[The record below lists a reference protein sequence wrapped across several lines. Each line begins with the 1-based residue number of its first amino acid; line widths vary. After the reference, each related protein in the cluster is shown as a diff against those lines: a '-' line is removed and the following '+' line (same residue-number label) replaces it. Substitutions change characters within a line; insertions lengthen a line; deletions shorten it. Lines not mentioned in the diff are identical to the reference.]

1 MLRAAAQDE
10 APPVPNQIQDQG
22 QPMQPL
28 QAAPVQ
34 NASGVPV
41 TLHGV
46 VRNAATGEG
55 IARAL
60 VQIEGDAQTGAL
72 TDGDGRFEIPGLRA
86 GPVEVSVFKPG
97 FFDPT
102 SQMDSGPPR
111 RGEPGPPQN
120 VIVAAETPDVE
131 FTLAP
136 TCTIRGRIDLSTG
149 EPAEGIEVALE
160 RRVVQDG
167 RAAWQQSEYAKTRS
181 DGTYRFGGLADGQY
195 EVYTMPALDSQPAV
209 TLLAPGK
216 ASATEQWGYAS
227 EAYPGTRDYAGA
239 QVISVAHGADAQA
252 NFLLTQEPFEAV
264 TAEVTLPGGIAGKG
278 PQDPSAQ
285 VMDGAGQLLPYN
297 AQYDASTHTVQAA
310 LPAGSYSLLVSRP
323 SFQGVTF
330 SLDGGP
336 QNGSAQI
343 GALEGSVDF
352 AVADHAVTGLRVPLA
367 TPAFAP
373 IDVTVNRSGV
383 TVNRSG
389 SGIPAAQS
397 GQVAVMVSPAKEPLS
412 GAMVSQYA
420 SGSAEG
426 ALDAN
431 YVPPGAYWVHTY
443 IDRGLCEQS
452 FTAGGANLAREPLV
466 VGPAGTTAPI
476 ELTLRDDCAQLTLE
490 LPENLAGPAAGVEP
504 FYTVYVVPDFD
515 FTSDVRPAVLR
526 PSVSTSFTVNDLTP
540 GNYHVYTL
548 AGDAHLEYRNPAVLA
563 SLAGQAVTLAA
574 GATETL
580 VVEGPQP

>member
-1 MLRAAAQDE
+1 MLRAGAQDE
-10 APPVPNQIQDQG
+10 APPVPNQNQDQG

-28 QAAPVQ
+28 TAAPSQ
-34 NASGVPV
+34 DAGGAPA

-46 VRNAATGEG
+46 VRNAATGAG
-55 IARAL
+55 VPRAL

-97 FFDPT
+97 FFNPA
-102 SQMDSGPPR
+102 SPMDSGPPG

-120 VIVAAETPDVE
+120 VILAAEMPDVE
-131 FTLAP
+131 FTLKP
-136 TCTIRGRIDLSTG
+136 TCTIRGRIDLGTG
-149 EPAEGIEVALE
+149 DPAEGIEVTLM

-167 RAAWQQSEYAKTRS
+167 RAVWQQSGYGTTRS

-195 EVYTMPALDSQPAV
+195 ALFTMPSLDSEVAV
-209 TLLAPGK
+209 ALLVPGK
-216 ASATEQWGYAS
+216 ASATEKWGYAS
-227 EAYPGTRDYAGA
+227 VAYPGTRDYAGA
-239 QVISVAHGADAQA
+239 QVISVAHGADTQA
-252 NFLLTQEPFEAV
+252 NFLLTREAFEAV
-264 TAEVTLPGGIAGKG
+264 TAEVTLPGGIAEKG

-285 VMDGAGQLLPYN
+285 VLDGAGQLLPYN
-297 AQYDASTHTVQAA
+297 AQYDASTHTVQTA

-323 SFQGVTF
+323 SFQAMGF

-336 QNGSAQI
+336 QNGSAQF

-367 TPAFAP
+367 APAFAP
-373 IDVTVNRSGV
+373 IDVTINRSG
-383 TVNRSG
+383 TG
-389 SGIPAAQS
+389 TATAQS
-397 GQVAVMVSPAKEPLS
+397 RQISVMVTPAGGS
-412 GAMVSQYA
+412 MTGWMVSQYA
-420 SGSAEG
+420 SGSSEG

-431 YVPPGAYWVHTY
+431 YVPPGSYWVHTY

-466 VGPAGTTAPI
+466 VGPAGVSTPM

-490 LPENLAGPAAGVEP
+490 MPENLAGLATGVEP

-526 PSVSTSFTVNDLTP
+526 PSVNTSFTVNDLTP
-540 GNYHVYTL
+540 GSYHVYTL
-548 AGDAHLEYRNPAVLA
+548 AGDARLEYRNPAVLA
-563 SLAGQAVTLAA
+563 SLTGQAVTLAA

-580 VVEGPQP
+580 VVEAPGS